1 MTTENVPEESD
12 ADPEE
17 RYVHRPSGEPPRK
30 LDADDEAFGWRGW
43 VLVGML
49 IVAFLVVPWS
59 LILLPGARGSLGLLG
74 LTWRDTYLVVP
85 LLPAVLLGLAGVWTA
100 LRSRQ

>member
-1 MTTENVPEESD
+1 MASETPTEDGDSD
-12 ADPEE
+12 REE

-30 LDADDEAFGWRGW
+30 LDADEQFGWRGW
-43 VLVGML
+43 VLVGVL
-49 IVAFLVVPWS
+49 VVAFLVVPWT
-59 LILLPGARGSLGLLG
+59 LILLPSARGSLGLLG

-85 LLPAVLLGLAGVWTA
+85 LIPALVLGLVGVWTA